1 MEKDLLEMLMK
12 LSNEYLKE
20 VYQMANEHYF
30 ISYVNDDNKEG
41 AKYYKELIDTTGNEL
56 KKRNYW
62 SY

>member
-1 MEKDLLEMLMK
+1 MEKDLSKMLMK

-30 ISYVNDDNKEG
+30 ISYVNDDKEG
-41 AKYYKELIDTTGNEL
+41 ANYYKELFSAIGEEL
-56 KKRNYW
+56 RKRNYW

>member
-30 ISYVNDDNKEG
+30 ISYVNNDKES
-41 AKYYKELIDTTGNEL
+41 AKWYKELIDNVGLEL
-56 KKRNYW
+56 RKRNYW

>member
-1 MEKDLLEMLMK
+1 MEKDLSEMLMK

-30 ISYVNDDNKEG
+30 ISYVNDDKEG
-41 AKYYKELIDTTGNEL
+41 AKWYKELINSTGEEL
-56 KKRNYW
+56 RKRNYF